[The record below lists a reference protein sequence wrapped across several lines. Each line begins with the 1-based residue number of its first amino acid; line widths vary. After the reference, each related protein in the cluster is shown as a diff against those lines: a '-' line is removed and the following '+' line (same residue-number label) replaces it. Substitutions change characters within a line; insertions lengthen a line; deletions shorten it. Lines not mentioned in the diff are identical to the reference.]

1 MNRAK
6 IEALI
11 KQYKTDAAIIFA
23 MPAIVQEIPCGT
35 AMCYAGQVCANAGYE
50 LRKLE
55 PEAMGALAFREG
67 GCREAIE
74 IAEMELELSHSEAL
88 RLFVKNN
95 WPQSLYDQPDTPALA
110 AERLQRFLDTN
121 GRE

>member
-11 KQYKTDAAIIFA
+11 EQYKTDPSIIFA
-23 MPAIVQEIPCGT
+23 MPAIVQEVPCGT
-35 AMCYAGQVCANAGYE
+35 AMCYAGRVCANAGYE

-55 PEAMGALAFREG
+55 PEGMGALAFRED
-67 GCREAIE
+67 GCRDAIE
-74 IAEMELELSHSEAL
+74 IAEAELALTHSEAL
-88 RLFVKNN
+88 RLFVKSN
-95 WPQSLYDQPDTPALA
+95 WPQELYDQPDTPALA
-110 AERLQRFLDTN
+110 AARLQRFLDTN